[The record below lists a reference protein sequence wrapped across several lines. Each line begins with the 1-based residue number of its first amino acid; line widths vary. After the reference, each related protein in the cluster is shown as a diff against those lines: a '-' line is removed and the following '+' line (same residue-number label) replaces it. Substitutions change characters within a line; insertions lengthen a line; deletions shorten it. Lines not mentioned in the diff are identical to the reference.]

1 MIAARKESARAW
13 ENVEELQKFV
23 RGTKKR
29 LIDLDCL
36 EPEALFAPVVPMG
49 GEAAEVLHSTG
60 ASGNAAA
67 LAAPAAA
74 VEGAAALRKPGDL
87 KRERSGQPVEESLA
101 HDLES
106 AAPPDDH
113 LLLSPRGGAVKTD
126 IHPALFDVQRFHKR
140 VNTIIAQYEFTDI
153 LGLDERDSEGVTLID
168 RLQDPAHVEKELLDT
183 SFEFM
188 KVLMNYI
195 ESEDFEQIGNV
206 IVTLFEA
213 NNMSFALFEWLI
225 TRELRYHTGD
235 EHTLFREDNFNL
247 KILSTYLKVAG
258 KQYLTRILGPTVREV
273 EKRVKDMDWNRQA
286 AVAQAIAV
294 NFTQHLDEAEISCP
308 GDIRILCALLKR
320 EVINVAPG
328 SVLVGLGNIV
338 FLRWIGPA
346 IVHPERYGVVD
357 YEPSVDTRRLLVQVA
372 KLVLSCVN
380 AIYCPDPT
388 TLDPWVAEHCTRIL
402 QFLIKLPKRVH
413 RLRKTVGQLKSME
426 ELQLFREV
434 RARHSISL
442 QRLFQ
447 YIQVNSE
454 GLARSWKEVK
464 EEEKLSNRTVHQLYQ
479 KRLMRTL
486 SGYGVEPSVLFERDM
501 FIHDGAAFA
510 QQIADGEVSPA
521 KPKKTGESLASQLN
535 AFRAQQ
541 G

>member
-1 MIAARKESARAW
+1 M
-13 ENVEELQKFV
+13 
-23 RGTKKR
+23 
-29 LIDLDCL
+29 
-36 EPEALFAPVVPMG
+36 
-49 GEAAEVLHSTG
+49 
-60 ASGNAAA
+60 
-67 LAAPAAA
+67 
-74 VEGAAALRKPGDL
+74 
-87 KRERSGQPVEESLA
+87 
-101 HDLES
+101 
-106 AAPPDDH
+106 
-113 LLLSPRGGAVKTD
+113 SPRGAVQTD
-126 IHPALFDVQRFHKR
+126 VHPALFDVQRFYKR
-140 VNTIIAQYEFTDI
+140 VQTIVAQYEFSD
-153 LGLDERDSEGVTLID
+153 LSSSKERNGEEITLID
-168 RLQDPAHVEKELLDT
+168 RLTDPAHVEKELLDT

-225 TRELRYHTGD
+225 ARELRYHSGD

-258 KQYLTRILGPTVREV
+258 KQYLHRILGPTVREV
-273 EKRVKDMDWNRQA
+273 EKRAKDLDQSRQA
-286 AVAQAIAV
+286 AVAQVIAV
-294 NFTQHLDEAEISCP
+294 NFTEQLDEAEITCP

-346 IVHPERYGVVD
+346 IIHPERYGVIN
-357 YEPSVDTRRLLVQVA
+357 YTPSMETRRLLVQVA

-380 AIYCPDPT
+380 AIYCPDPS
-388 TLDPWVAEHCTRIL
+388 TLDPWVAQHCTRIL

-413 RLRKTVGQLKSME
+413 RLRKTVGQLRSMD

-454 GLARSWKEVK
+454 GLEQSWKDVK
-464 EEEKLSNRTVHQLYQ
+464 EEEKLSNRTAHKLHQ

-486 SGYGVEPSVLFERDM
+486 SGYGVEPAVLFERDM
-501 FIHDGAAFA
+501 FMHDGQASFSERLENAGI
-510 QQIADGEVSPA
+510 QDDGQSKPA
-521 KPKKTGESLASQLN
+521 TGESLVSQLN
-535 AFRAQQ
+535 SLIEQS
-541 G
+541 